1 MGLVVNEADTPSC
14 VKAVGKTEKSLQLT
28 ALSAESCSIIIC
40 RMFLNYV
47 MRFMNKH
54 KSIKKCTDMDGIAI
68 EHCFISLS
76 SR

>member
-14 VKAVGKTEKSLQLT
+14 VKAVEKTEESLQLT
-28 ALSAESCSIIIC
+28 ALSAESRSIIIC

-54 KSIKKCTDMDGIAI
+54 KSIKKCTAMNGIAI
-68 EHCFISLS
+68 EHCFISLG

>member
-14 VKAVGKTEKSLQLT
+14 VKAVEKTEESLQLT
-28 ALSAESCSIIIC
+28 ALSAESRSIIIC

-47 MRFMNKH
+47 TRFYEQTQVY
-54 KSIKKCTDMDGIAI
+54 KKCTDMDGIAI
-68 EHCFISLS
+68 EHCFISLG